1 MNSIDEKPK
10 RYSRPFYTRPSCLG
24 AMVLVFLAC
33 FGATTIT
40 ISRNEDVKGTWV
52 ADFCRI
58 VSVVLNRPKDACS
71 DSSTGSNGDL
81 TLVALQATQ
90 TKLAQPVSSTTPLP
104 TIDTS
109 ASQTLQAIQATQTA
123 MSIRPTATQT
133 TDTSVTQTLAAI
145 AATQTAMSVRPT
157 ATQTTDTSM
166 TQTLV
171 AIAATQTAMSVRPTA
186 TQTTDTS
193 VTQTLAAIGAT
204 QTAMSVLLS
213 PTSQAVDVV
222 APSLPALAEQQA
234 LRPQTTQNFGT
245 GPFSQAMTSD
255 GQAQLTDPQLVSDYW
270 HFTRIRLQEN
280 PNACGTLQYD
290 ASKVWFAGSKGTT
303 FSVNG
308 SPVGKLTRATG
319 SHGIVINYSV
329 KKNEQLCASG
339 YDPFGFLIFTGPDM
353 YYHYDSYCYRKYCT

>member
-1 MNSIDEKPK
+1 
-10 RYSRPFYTRPSCLG
+10 
-24 AMVLVFLAC
+24 
-33 FGATTIT
+33 
-40 ISRNEDVKGTWV
+40 
-52 ADFCRI
+52 
-58 VSVVLNRPKDACS
+58 
-71 DSSTGSNGDL
+71 
-81 TLVALQATQ
+81 
-90 TKLAQPVSSTTPLP
+90 
-104 TIDTS
+104 
-109 ASQTLQAIQATQTA
+109 
-123 MSIRPTATQT
+123 
-133 TDTSVTQTLAAI
+133 
-145 AATQTAMSVRPT
+145 
-157 ATQTTDTSM
+157 
-166 TQTLV
+166 
-171 AIAATQTAMSVRPTA
+171 
-186 TQTTDTS
+186 
-193 VTQTLAAIGAT
+193 
-204 QTAMSVLLS
+204 MSVLLS

>member
-123 MSIRPTATQT
+123 MSI
-133 TDTSVTQTLAAI
+133 
-145 AATQTAMSVRPT
+145 
-157 ATQTTDTSM
+157 
-166 TQTLV
+166 
-171 AIAATQTAMSVRPTA
+171 RPTA

>member
-133 TDTSVTQTLAAI
+133 TDTSVTQTL
-145 AATQTAMSVRPT
+145 
-157 ATQTTDTSM
+157 
-166 TQTLV
+166 L
-171 AIAATQTAMSVRPTA
+171 
-186 TQTTDTS
+186 
-193 VTQTLAAIGAT
+193 AIGAT
-204 QTAMSVLLS
+204 QTAMQK
-213 PTSQAVDVV
+213 PTINPQMV
-222 APSLPALAEQQA
+222 ASHMAIALGPTVTPPSINPII
-234 LRPQTTQNFGT
+234 NFGT
-245 GPFSQAMTSD
+245 YDPTLHLVVNSGHCVQNYYGYCAVPIQVSWFAQNKPSTGSLYTIAYACDNPQDPFD
-255 GQAQLTDPQLVSDYW
+255 CY
-270 HFTRIRLQEN
+270 
-280 PNACGTLQYD
+280 
-290 ASKVWFAGSKGTT
+290 WFAGNPVKAPFNQKTINDAYFWKYDESTLITAFLCVSENSNFTIDGFNKNRTT
-303 FSVNG
+303 LPITCEYWSDAVQ
-308 SPVGKLTRATG
+308 LTT
-319 SHGIVINYSV
+319 SH
-329 KKNEQLCASG
+329 
-339 YDPFGFLIFTGPDM
+339 
-353 YYHYDSYCYRKYCT
+353 